1 MRISGLHCDLCV
13 LSTSGLALPSTTSFI
28 PLVCRA
34 LTVPLRCHSQS
45 SLCTAKCL
53 HVHHARLSGVWEP
66 LSSYT
71 FMTTQSHSPSHSLSP
86 HPPALAPS
94 PLPHPFSHSH
104 TLSPPISPP
113 PSRVARTTALRA
125 RTLLGLP
132 FHKLKNYITQPL
144 HHSML

>member
-1 MRISGLHCDLCV
+1 MRISGLHCDLCE
-13 LSTSGLALPSTTSFI
+13 LSTRGLALPSTTYFI

-34 LTVPLRCHSQS
+34 LTEPLRCHSQS

-53 HVHHARLSGVWEP
+53 HVHHAQLSGVWEP

-71 FMTTQSHSPSHSLSP
+71 FMTTQSHSFSHSLSP
-86 HPPALAPS
+86 S
-94 PLPHPFSHSH
+94 TRTC
-104 TLSPPISPP
+104 TLSPPTSFLPLSPSLSPSPRP
-113 PSRVARTTALRA
+113 PSRVATTTALRA

-144 HHSML
+144 HHRML